1 MVSYTCEKCLKVF
14 NKKCD
19 FKRHIEHRKTPC
31 DGNIY
36 KISQK
41 AHSAF
46 FQAQKAQNNNYVA
59 QKAHSAFFQTQY
71 NTEYIDQKIQ
81 DNGNLYDVIRLQKI
95 KNLEI
100 IKDNYKCKYCNKL
113 LSRLSSLTRHIGI
126 CKIKKDIIEQLKLEN
141 DKLKNDNDET
151 EKLKIEV
158 EKLKNEQKIKEE
170 EFEKLKIENEKLNN
184 VIINKPSIINN
195 NNTVN
200 NNININIVN
209 YGEED
214 LSKLDLKKILQY
226 DNSFI
231 EMVFRDIHCNPI
243 FPENQNI
250 LLPSLTRYDIY
261 VKLNNEWLKRNKKE
275 ILTERYT
282 MIRGHIMDLYS
293 KESEINKANADNTYF
308 HFLKQVKLVDPSNV
322 IYKPQEEKKII
333 EGISNVLYNHK
344 NNIKSIMKTA
354 IIKIKNIK

>member
-1 MVSYTCEKCLKVF
+1 MVSYKCEKCLKVF

-31 DGNIY
+31 EGNFEKNTQQHIPLF
-36 KISQK
+36 IEHAA

-46 FQAQKAQNNNYVA
+46 FQAQKTHSAFVKTQNNND
-59 QKAHSAFFQTQY
+59 H
-71 NTEYIDQKIQ
+71 IGKII
-81 DNGNLYDVIRLQKI
+81 YDSVKI
-95 KNLEI
+95 HDMGRSEDLKNLDTVEE
-100 IKDNYKCKYCNKL
+100 NHQCKYCNKL
-113 LSRLSSLTRHIGI
+113 LSRFYSLTRHYNT

-141 DKLKNDNDET
+141 DKLKNNNDET
-151 EKLKIEV
+151 KKLKIEV
-158 EKLKNEQKIKEE
+158 EKLKNEHKIKDE

-184 VIINKPSIINN
+184 AIINKPTIINN
-195 NNTVN
+195 NNTIN

-231 EMVFRDIHCNPI
+231 EMVFRDIHCNSEL
-243 FPENQNI
+243 PENQNI

-282 MIRGHIMDLYS
+282 TIRGHIMELYA
-293 KESEINKANADNTYF
+293 KESEINKAKADNTYF
-308 HFLKQVKLVDPSNV
+308 HFLKQIKLVDPSNV

-333 EGISNVLYNHK
+333 EGIANVLYNHK
-344 NNIKSIMKTA
+344 NNIKSIIKKP
-354 IIKIKNIK
+354 IIKNQIKI